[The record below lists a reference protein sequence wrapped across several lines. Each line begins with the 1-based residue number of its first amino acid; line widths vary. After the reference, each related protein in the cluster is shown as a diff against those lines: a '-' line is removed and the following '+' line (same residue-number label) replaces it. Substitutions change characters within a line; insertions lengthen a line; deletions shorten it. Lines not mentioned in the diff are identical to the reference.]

1 VLGVALVGFQQP
13 GRPTPPL
20 GPKRK
25 MFGVGSLHPANT
37 IRHNC
42 DSLFFNSAGRT
53 GKGEYPEFAVLL
65 VDTPAKK

>member
-1 VLGVALVGFQQP
+1 
-13 GRPTPPL
+13 
-20 GPKRK
+20 
-25 MFGVGSLHPANT
+25 MFGVDSLHAANT
-37 IRHNC
+37 IHHNC